1 MAAGSEKLDW
11 AKCKVAFCDDDGSLR
26 DIYVFDT
33 GIDDWNKMLQLLR
46 RKLYGMTFFL
56 DGEVSTLPAE
66 AGSIFSLKSDY
77 ACRLSVDLSG
87 LLLNCHFFCLDQ
99 IEFDIAP
106 SEVTDE
112 AKFEGLICFMHDL
125 SNELGR
131 TVVLTPE
138 NVAEAVLFRAVP
150 GGEVACRLENYPNT
164 TENNA

>member
-11 AKCKVAFCDDDGSLR
+11 AKCKAAFCDDDGSLR

-150 GGEVACRLENYPNT
+150 GGEVACRWENHPNT